1 MRRSDR
7 EVTNQEDIREIIDRC
22 VICRVAMVDDGKPYL
37 VPLNFGYTLNQ
48 GKLTLVFHSAKSGRK
63 IDILRKH
70 PDVCFEMD
78 CDHELIDGER
88 ACDYSFAFSSIIGNG
103 KVEFIEEESSKLEA
117 LKLLMKRQTGKE
129 NFEFS
134 PREVQGVCLFQIVSE
149 DFSAKR
155 KTMTPRP

>member
-7 EVTNQEDIREIIDRC
+7 EVINQDEIREIIDRC

-63 IDILRKH
+63 IDILRKD

-134 PREVQGVCLFQIVSE
+134 SREVQGVCVFTIVSE

>member
-7 EVTNQEDIREIIDRC
+7 EVSNQEEIIEIIDRC

-37 VPLNFGYTLNQ
+37 VPLNFGYTLDQ

-63 IDILRKH
+63 IDIFRKH

-78 CDHELIDGER
+78 CDHALIDGER
-88 ACDYSFAFSSIIGNG
+88 ACDYSFAFSSVIGNG
-103 KVEFIEEESSKLEA
+103 KVEFIEDEALKLEA

-134 PREVQGVCLFQIVSE
+134 PREVHGVCVFTIVSD
-149 DFSAKR
+149 DFSTKR
-155 KTMTPRP
+155 KTTTARP

>member
-7 EVTNQEDIREIIDRC
+7 EVSNQEEIKAIIDRC

-37 VPLNFGYTLNQ
+37 VPLNFGYTLDQ
-48 GKLTLVFHSAKSGRK
+48 GTLTLVFHSAKSGRK
-63 IDILRKH
+63 IDILRRH

-78 CDHELIDGER
+78 CDHALIDGER
-88 ACDYSFAFSSIIGNG
+88 ACDYSFAFSSVIGNG
-103 KVEFIEEESSKLEA
+103 KVEFIEDETLKREA

-129 NFEFS
+129 DFEFS
-134 PREVQGVCLFQIVSE
+134 PHEVQGVCVFTIVSE

-155 KTMTPRP
+155 KMTTARP

>member
-7 EVTNQEDIREIIDRC
+7 EVINQEEIIEIIDRC

-37 VPLNFGYTLNQ
+37 VPLNFGYTLDQ

-63 IDILRKH
+63 IDIFRKH

-78 CDHELIDGER
+78 CDHALIDGER
-88 ACDYSFAFSSIIGNG
+88 ACDYSFAFSSVIGNG
-103 KVEFIEEESSKLEA
+103 KVEFIEDEALKLEA

-134 PREVQGVCLFQIVSE
+134 PREVHGVCVFTIVSD
-149 DFSAKR
+149 DFSTKR
-155 KTMTPRP
+155 KTTTARP